1 MLEIKNLAAIRG
13 DHLLFEDLSFAVA
26 EGEAIALTGRNGA
39 GKTTLL
45 RMIAGLV
52 PLASGRVL
60 WAGEDALADLNAYHA
75 RLAYL
80 GHQDAVKPGLTV
92 TENLRTW
99 AAGRRAEREAAIE
112 AALEQVD
119 LLDLADIPARMLS
132 AGQKRRLAIAR
143 LCLRPMA
150 LWLLDEPVTGL
161 DTASVLLFGDMIAR
175 HRAQGGMVIA
185 ATHQDLPM
193 PGGRSVRLS

>member
-1 MLEIKNLAAIRG
+1 MLEIRSIAAIRG
-13 DHLLFEDLSFAVA
+13 DHLLFEDLSFTVA
-26 EGEAIALTGRNGA
+26 EGEAVALTGRNGA

-45 RMIAGLV
+45 RMIAGLT
-52 PLASGRVL
+52 PLASGAVL
-60 WAGEDALADLNAYHA
+60 WAGADALADPSAHHA

-92 TENLRTW
+92 SENLRHWT
-99 AAGRRAEREAAIE
+99 GGVRASRDARIQ

-132 AGQKRRLAIAR
+132 AGQKRRLAIGR
-143 LCLRPMA
+143 LCLRQAA

-161 DTASVLLFGDMIAR
+161 DTASIARFGAMIAR
-175 HRAQGGMVIA
+175 HRAEGGMVIA

-193 PGGRSVRLS
+193 AEGRSVRLS